1 MEAFDA
7 VLGERPN
14 QIEQHARRRRGHAPA
29 QLLDVAVPGGEIT
42 EEGLRNNVARRHSST
57 SRSWLGGDGA
67 AAINNLMEDAAT
79 AEISRSQVWQ
89 WLHHDRIERAE
100 VERVLD
106 EEAAS
111 LDGAPNVDRAV
122 ALFRRVALGDEL
134 EEFLTLPAYELLVE
148 GG

>member
-1 MEAFDA
+1 
-7 VLGERPN
+7 
-14 QIEQHARRRRGHAPA
+14 
-29 QLLDVAVPGGEIT
+29 
-42 EEGLRNNVARRHSST
+42 
-57 SRSWLGGDGA
+57 
-67 AAINNLMEDAAT
+67 MEDAAT

-106 EEAAS
+106 EEAAR
-111 LDGAPNVDRAV
+111 LDGAPDVDRAV